1 MRGTTVNR
9 QERERRD
16 ISYHNYLFVFGF
28 IYYMIIP
35 LIIVKNKMLTDYPA
49 MHLLD
54 DYNLPRFFN
63 IYILSCFII
72 FISFLTGSW
81 IGKHSFKYRRKTNGE
96 PLLKASLINKF
107 IVPIALV
114 GLFVAYLN
122 RGALFMGYLEGA
134 DSALTGSIATIMLS
148 SVFWLVYE
156 LILYKKPSKIM
167 LYTVII
173 FAVILLGLG
182 SRMYVMIPTV
192 ACMVYLIEFKVVKLK
207 KLLIWGVMIALFF
220 TAMGLIRFGDAIS
233 MDGLMY
239 IGFAEP
245 CLTWISAESMF
256 YYTKA
261 PDLFSFPYNFLTSIF
276 NYIPAF
282 LLPNKAEYIK
292 EIALPYDQPL
302 GATNLIVSLV
312 SNFGII
318 GGGIFMF
325 YLGYGIEY
333 VRKRKRSV
341 FGTTFYICICGV
353 LQFQFFR
360 DNLSIVNKVVIMNLL
375 IIPLILRFVAVK
387 FLTHRIKQ
395 SGQHKN
401 QLLNV

>member
-1 MRGTTVNR
+1 MKCTAVKS
-9 QERERRD
+9 QERDRRD
-16 ISYHNYLFVFGF
+16 IAYHNYLFVFGF

-49 MHLLD
+49 MHLLE
-54 DYNLPRFFN
+54 DYNLPRFIN

-81 IGKHSFKYRRKTNGE
+81 IGNHSFRKMAMVKGE
-96 PLLKASLINKF
+96 PLLSVSLINKF

-156 LILYKKPSKIM
+156 LILYKKPSKVM

-173 FAVILLGLG
+173 FAIILLGLG

-192 ACMVYLIEFKVVKLK
+192 ACMIYLIEFKVVKLK
-207 KLLIWGVMIALFF
+207 KLLIWGVMIILFF
-220 TAMGLIRFGDAIS
+220 TAMGLIRFGNAINI
-233 MDGLMY
+233 DGLMY

-276 NYIPAF
+276 NYIPSF

-318 GGGIFMF
+318 GSGIFMYF
-325 YLGYGIEY
+325 VGYVIEY

-341 FGTTFYICICGV
+341 FGTTFYICLCGV

-360 DNLSIVNKVVIMNLL
+360 DNLSIVNKVAIMNLL
-375 IIPLILRFVAVK
+375 IIPLILRYIAVK
-387 FLTHRIKQ
+387 FLNHRRIQCRQ
-395 SGQHKN
+395 STVPNK
-401 QLLNV
+401 

>member
-1 MRGTTVNR
+1 
-9 QERERRD
+9 
-16 ISYHNYLFVFGF
+16 
-28 IYYMIIP
+28 MIIP

-49 MHLLD
+49 MHLLE
-54 DYNLPRFFN
+54 DYNLPRFIN

-81 IGKHSFKYRRKTNGE
+81 IGKHSFKKKRTAGNE
-96 PLLKASLINKF
+96 PLLSVSLINKF
-107 IVPIALV
+107 VVPIALV
-114 GLFVAYLN
+114 GLFVAYIN

-182 SRMYVMIPTV
+182 SRLYVMIPTV
-192 ACMVYLIEFKVVKLK
+192 ACMVYLIEFKVVKLR
-207 KLLIWGVMIALFF
+207 KLMIWGIVIVLFF
-220 TAMGLIRFGDAIS
+220 TAMGLVRFGNAINI
-233 MDGLMY
+233 DGLMY

-256 YYTKA
+256 HYTKT

-276 NYIPAF
+276 NYIPSF
-282 LLPNKAEYIK
+282 LLPNKAAYIK
-292 EIALPYDQPL
+292 ETALPYDQPL

-312 SNFGII
+312 SNFGIL
-318 GGGIFMF
+318 GSGIFMYF
-325 YLGYGIEY
+325 IGYGIEY
-333 VRKRKRSV
+333 VRKRKRSI
-341 FGTTFYICICGV
+341 FGITFYICLCGV
-353 LQFQFFR
+353 LPFQFFR
-360 DNLSIVNKVVIMNLL
+360 DELSIVNKVVIMNLL
-375 IIPLILRFVAVK
+375 IVPLFLRYVAIK
-387 FLTHRIKQ
+387 FLKKKKI
-395 SGQHKN
+395 N
-401 QLLNV
+401 I